1 MGGVWVLM
9 DFFKL
14 GLESRRLESRPK
26 AAARL
31 DIEVSAWWVTLSSRG
46 LWSGYALLLS
56 TGLSAGTEALYLER
70 VRGPTRGFEH
80 APQGA
85 VG

>member
-31 DIEVSAWWVTLSSRG
+31 DLEVSAWWVTLSSRG
-46 LWSGYALLLS
+46 LWSGDALPLS
-56 TGLSAGTEALYLER
+56 TETDDGARVGLR
-70 VRGPTRGFEH
+70 VRVVHGQGP
-80 APQGA
+80 
-85 VG
+85 